1 MRGKKRGVSLGT
13 VLTLLMTASVIVGCA
28 YVFARIRSG
37 NPQAHMSAQKVVGLV
52 GDALHGATPAPVIQ
66 STVRTVTV
74 TLAPAPS
81 PAATPDRKPTQIP
94 QKKEAARTSFSMTIG
109 GVAAF
114 ESDISDAVYDKHK
127 KNFAYRGVLAS
138 LGKKVDGDVKI
149 VTLPQIMNVNDS
161 KYADTLAPVS
171 ALDGLKAAGFDTALM
186 NTSHVLDQGVQ
197 GADDTVSALTRQGFT
212 CAGVTAGTAQQ
223 HQVLQANGV
232 SIAVLAYTDSL
243 TAKGKIARE
252 SQPGVMKLFELNQAE
267 KDIAAAR
274 KNGAEF
280 VMVSLYWA
288 RRDTTGVTAAMRS
301 TAHALAEAG
310 ADLIIGHQPTRVL
323 PMEMVSVPD
332 ENGIQRQCLIAYS
345 MGTLLSESRE
355 GYDISGALLHLT
367 VSIEKGRMNYDSVTY
382 TPTYIW
388 RQKINNKMQYRVVC
402 SSDPAPKEMDAKQR
416 EYMGNALKRIGN
428 TLKDSPV
435 DRRK

>member
-1 MRGKKRGVSLGT
+1 MRDRKRGVSLGT
-13 VLTLLMTASVIVGCA
+13 VLALLITASVIVGCV

-81 PAATPDRKPTQIP
+81 PTAVKAQKPTQP
-94 QKKEAARTSFSMTIG
+94 PRKQTDARASFSMTIG
-109 GVAAF
+109 GVTAF
-114 ESDISDAVYDKHK
+114 ESDISDGVYDRNK
-127 KNFAYRGVLAS
+127 KTFSYKSVLS
-138 LGKKVDGDVKI
+138 SIQRKVDGDLTMTV
-149 VTLPQIMNVNDS
+149 LPQGINVSDH
-161 KYADTLAPVS
+161 KYGDGLAPAAVLE
-171 ALDGLKAAGFDTALM
+171 AVEAAGFRDVLL
-186 NTSHVLDQGVQ
+186 NTSHALDQGIQ
-197 GADDTVSALTRQGFT
+197 GVNATVGALAKRGLS
-212 CAGVTAGTAQQ
+212 CGGVTAGSARQ
-223 HQVLQANGV
+223 HRVLQVNGV
-232 SIAVLAYTDSL
+232 PVAVLAYTDSL

-252 SQPGVMKLFELNQAE
+252 SQPGVMELFHLSRAE

-280 VMVSLYWA
+280 VIVSLYWG
-288 RRDTTGVTAAMRS
+288 RRDSTGVTAAMRN
-301 TAHALAEAG
+301 TANALAEAG
-310 ADLIIGHQPTRVL
+310 ADLILGYQPTRVL
-323 PMEMVSVPD
+323 PVEMVSVPD

-355 GYDISGALLHLT
+355 GYDISGMLLHLT
-367 VSIEKGRMNYDSVTY
+367 VSIDKGRMSYDSVTY

-402 SSDPAPKEMDAKQR
+402 ASDPAPKAMDAKQR
-416 EYMGNALKRIGN
+416 EYMGNALKRIRN
-428 TLKDSPV
+428 TLKNSPV
-435 DRRK
+435 EQR